1 MTTYFLFDLFLMFWI
16 ILFFFILDCHCK
28 ASSLGL
34 CEAHPHRAL
43 ISQIIG
49 FSILTRFANKSSDK
63 CRKSILC
70 KRFLD
75 IFCIYLKE
83 N

>member
-16 ILFFFILDCHCK
+16 ILFFFILDCDCK

-49 FSILTRFANKSSDK
+49 FSILTRLVINVGKASYVNVS
-63 CRKSILC
+63 
-70 KRFLD
+70 
-75 IFCIYLKE
+75 
-83 N
+83 